1 MVTQATQ
8 ELAVDGDRNTGLH
21 GRVSTPIAVLAGIT
35 KAFGPTLANERID
48 FSVSPGEIVG
58 LVGGNGAG
66 KSTFMRV
73 LCGAIRPDAGTITLT
88 GVQMDMA
95 FYNAAAAQ
103 AGGIRMV
110 HQELSLCVNLTVA
123 ENFYLEAP
131 EAAAARPGWRTV
143 YRTRARAALD
153 AVFPDNGIDVDRPV
167 GDLPIGQRQMVEI
180 ARAAA
185 VPGLRLIIL
194 DEPTSSLGP
203 ERSRQL
209 RAFVQASARSGLAFI
224 FISHKL
230 HELVDVASHVVVLR
244 NGRVA
249 WTGDVGNTSVDAL
262 VGMMGGRIGVV
273 ARQDGSPA
281 ATGGAVMVRI
291 RGGMTEAL
299 GRDIELRAGEVVGL
313 AGLEGSG
320 QKDLLHAIFAPTGG
334 RDAAVVP
341 TGPASFVSGDRQ
353 REGVF
358 PLWSVLDNIA
368 LGRIA
373 KRSLAGIMSP
383 KAERASALG
392 PAARLRLDPAR
403 LGSDILTLSGGN
415 QQKALMARALVGDEP
430 TILLDDPTRGVD
442 VGAKADFYGLIRA
455 VAADDRLVVWHSTE
469 DLEFLNCDRV
479 LVFAQGRV
487 VADLAGAALSEEA
500 IVHAS
505 FAGGPAK
512 AGGDADRSWSR
523 LGATAFRFAPF
534 LACLVVLGLMAAI
547 NPSAASAFGLD
558 LLLGSAVALV
568 LVALA
573 QMFVIGGSE
582 VDLGVGAFAGLVN
595 VVSATWLYDAPA
607 LGVLA
612 LVVGLVAYGLL
623 GAIIQARK
631 IPAIVVT
638 LGASFIWLGLGFTL
652 QPTPGGASPDWL
664 AALFT
669 WSIPHVPTTLVLI
682 VIAGIVAFILNRAP
696 LGVALRAFGDNPAA
710 MERSGWRTLPYAV
723 VRYLIAGGFATVA
736 GLSLTAINTASDINA
751 GSSFTLLS
759 VAAVVMGGCSLMGG
773 RIAPLGVVAGAV
785 TLALIGALL
794 GTLSVSSDYNAA
806 VQGALLLLLLIL
818 RPTTS
823 RAEDA

>member
-1 MVTQATQ
+1 MVMQATQ
-8 ELAVDGDRNTGLH
+8 ELTVNRDRNPTAL
-21 GRVSTPIAVLAGIT
+21 GRTSTPIAALGGIT
-35 KAFGPTLANERID
+35 KAFGPTVANDRID

-73 LCGAIRPDAGTITLT
+73 LCGAVRPDAGTIALT
-88 GVQMDMA
+88 GVAMDTA

-131 EAAAARPGWRTV
+131 EAAAARPGWRAV
-143 YRTRARAALD
+143 YRARARAALD
-153 AVFPDNGIDVDRPV
+153 AVFPDNAIDVDRPV

-185 VPGLRLIIL
+185 VPGLRLMIL

-209 RAFVQASARSGLAFI
+209 RAFVQASARNGLAFI

-230 HELVDVASHVVVLR
+230 HEIVDVASHVVVLR

-249 WTGDVGNTSVDAL
+249 WTGDVGGTSVDAL
-262 VGMMGGRIGVV
+262 VGMMGGRIGVP
-273 ARQDGSPA
+273 ARHDTGS
-281 ATGGAVMVRI
+281 ATAGGAVLVRI
-291 RGGMTEAL
+291 RGALTEAL
-299 GRDIELRAGEVVGL
+299 GRDIDLRAGEVVGL

-320 QKDLLHAIFAPTGG
+320 QKDLLHAIFAPSGG
-334 RDAAVVP
+334 SDAAVMP

-373 KRSLAGIMSP
+373 KRALAGILSP
-383 KAERASALG
+383 KAEQAAALG
-392 PAARLRLDPAR
+392 PADRLRLDPAR

-415 QQKALMARALVGDEP
+415 QQKALMARALVGSEP

-455 VAADDRLVVWHSTE
+455 VADDGRLVVWHSTE
-469 DLEFLNCDRV
+469 DGEFLNCDRV
-479 LVFAQGRV
+479 LVFAQGCV
-487 VADLAGAALSEEA
+487 VADLAGAAVSEDA
-500 IVHAS
+500 IVQAS
-505 FAGGPAK
+505 FAGGTAK
-512 AGGDADRSWSR
+512 SGSDQDRGWNR
-523 LGATAFRFAPF
+523 FGATAFRYAPY
-534 LACLVVLGLMAAI
+534 LACLAVLGLMAAI
-547 NPSAASAFGLD
+547 NPAAASAFGLD

-595 VVSATWLYDAPA
+595 VLSATWLTDSPA

-612 LVVGLVAYGLL
+612 LMAGLCAYGLL
-623 GAIIQARK
+623 GAIIQTRK

-682 VIAGIVAFILNRAP
+682 VLAGTVAFILNRAP
-696 LGVALRAFGDNPAA
+696 LGVALRGFGDNPAA
-710 MERSGWRTLPYAV
+710 MERSGWRALPYAV
-723 VRYLIAGGFATVA
+723 VRYLIAAAFATVA

-818 RPTTS
+818 RTDTS
-823 RAEDA
+823 RTEDA